1 MRKNKVFFRPH
12 VFATGPEFLA
22 TGRAVFQRARP
33 GPCPPLLRPSV
44 RPTARVKAKQ
54 TGFSVRTRKGKKPS
68 PTHPRVY
75 VCMRP
80 LTSFGKQERG
90 KKCTSWAEVLGWVDT
105 QQTRHKIAFVCFAM
119 PQKNPSVLLY

>member
-54 TGFSVRTRKGKKPS
+54 TGFSGRTRKGKKPS

-80 LTSFGKQERG
+80 LTSFGKQERR
-90 KKCTSWAEVLGWVDT
+90 KK
-105 QQTRHKIAFVCFAM
+105 M
-119 PQKNPSVLLY
+119 Y